1 MKSGQKQ
8 YDCVSGCTQLEAQA
22 RHVSKSSGLKAM
34 ASDKKTKCCSA
45 IKKKGK
51 KYIYIKCS
59 KNPATPHCECL
70 KVLMYEC
77 VCAGS
82 LASNVGLDLKRLPG
96 AKVLYN
102 ASEDPC

>member
-1 MKSGQKQ
+1 M
-8 YDCVSGCTQLEAQA
+8 
-22 RHVSKSSGLKAM
+22 SKSLGLKAM
-34 ASDKKTKCCSA
+34 ASDKKLSA
-45 IKKKGK
+45 SEIGMCIYTYT
-51 KYIYIKCS
+51 YIYINIYRHTKCS
-59 KNPATPHCECL
+59 KNAATPHCECL